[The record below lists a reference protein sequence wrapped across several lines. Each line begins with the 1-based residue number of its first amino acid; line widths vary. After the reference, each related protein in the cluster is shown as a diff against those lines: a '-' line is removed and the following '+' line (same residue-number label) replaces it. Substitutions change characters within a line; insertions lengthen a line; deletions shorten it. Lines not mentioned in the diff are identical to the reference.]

1 MFQADR
7 EQEEAEEMQK
17 ELGLCEQDNSLVMML
32 QVSNVHTCL

>member
-7 EQEEAEEMQK
+7 EQEEAEEIQK
-17 ELGLCEQDNSLVMML
+17 ELGLCEQDNNLVMML